1 MGAKRE
7 LGVQNEAPY
16 LKSAI
21 PITLCCLNLN
31 SAMSLEDMR
40 DFNTA
45 FASGIAI
52 EQHRK
57 IIVPIGFDLNS
68 AIVADRTDAD
78 KRYLPD

>member
-1 MGAKRE
+1 
-7 LGVQNEAPY
+7 
-16 LKSAI
+16 
-21 PITLCCLNLN
+21 
-31 SAMSLEDMR
+31 MSLEDMR